1 VIDWPGR
8 RANRVKIEAGG
19 GDQFA
24 AAGWAGVQ
32 IGAFGYL
39 GVALPAELAH
49 KLRINR
55 RSGKPKGPGFD
66 RGFMRHFQA
75 PGRLEDMYSS
85 LPLNSPD
92 EPASSDGLGSP
103 DGIAAF
109 PRPVRLVAIDMD
121 GTLLP
126 DFSAVVSERNQR
138 ALREAQ
144 RAGIVVAIAT
154 GRRQAFTAP
163 LLENVGLRADTPLI
177 TSNGAVTRYFSGE
190 RVDFTHLD
198 PAVARGLAGVLR
210 GVGLI
215 VFTLD
220 KATKPDLIVEDLV
233 KVQGRLAK
241 WVESNRSSIQEVNPI
256 ENALGDDVN
265 LIQGMAAGTIAE
277 MIEAEQL
284 LRECA
289 WAGQFECI
297 RTAYP
302 GNDLSIL
309 DLLPK
314 GVSKRSALER
324 LADRLGI
331 AQEET
336 MAIGD
341 NWNDEAMLDWAGV
354 GVLMG
359 NATEELQKM
368 AKERGW
374 VVGPTNSEDGVAFM
388 VEAAI
393 ERIAAQVDARTDL
406 ASATV

>member
-1 VIDWPGR
+1 
-8 RANRVKIEAGG
+8 
-19 GDQFA
+19 
-24 AAGWAGVQ
+24 
-32 IGAFGYL
+32 
-39 GVALPAELAH
+39 
-49 KLRINR
+49 
-55 RSGKPKGPGFD
+55 
-66 RGFMRHFQA
+66 MRHFRA
-75 PGRLEDMYSS
+75 PGKLDGMHSS

-92 EPASSDGLGSP
+92 ELASP
-103 DGIAAF
+103 DGIPVF
-109 PRPVRLVAIDMD
+109 PHPVRLVAIDMD

-126 DFSAVVSERNQR
+126 DFSTVVSERNQR

-163 LLENVGLRADTPLI
+163 LLEDVGLRADTPLI
-177 TSNGAVTRYFSGE
+177 TSNGAVTRSFSGE
-190 RVDFTHLD
+190 RIDFTHLD
-198 PAVARGLAGVLR
+198 PAVARGLSGVLR

-241 WVESNRSSIQEVNPI
+241 WVESNRPSIQEVNPI
-256 ENALGDDVN
+256 ENALGDDVD

-277 MIEAEQL
+277 MIEAERL
-284 LRECA
+284 LKDCA
-289 WAGQFECI
+289 WTGQFECI

-314 GVSKRSALER
+314 GVSKRTALER
-324 LADRLGI
+324 LAGRLGI

-341 NWNDEAMLDWAGV
+341 NWNDEAMLDWAGT

-359 NATEELQKM
+359 NATEELREM
-368 AKERGW
+368 AARRGW
-374 VVGPTNSEDGVAFM
+374 VIGPTNREDGVAVM
-388 VEAAI
+388 LEKAI
-393 ERIAAQVDARTDL
+393 ARIGVQVDAQVDAGADL